1 MEAETSVKVSVRI
14 RPQVSKEIIE
24 MCKVC
29 TSITPNEPQVWL
41 GSTKAFTFDHVF
53 NMDSKQEEVYSQCV
67 ASLIEGCLDGY
78 NATVL
83 AYGQTGSG
91 KTYTMGT
98 GFDVRVTHENKGIIP
113 RAVEHLFQGIQA
125 KQSKAKEMGIPPP
138 EFKVNVQFLELYN
151 EQIIDLLADDLGTN
165 SNQIKIHEDASGGIY
180 TVNTCARSVTSVDST
195 LDCLKKGSLSR
206 TTASTNMNSQSSRS
220 HAIFTLYIK
229 QQRIV
234 SLDEHLKGIPTD
246 GPMPSHEFETLTAKF
261 HFVDLAGSERLKR
274 TGATGD
280 RAKEAV
286 SINAG
291 LLALG
296 NVISALGDKKKQ
308 GCHVPYRDS
317 KLTRLLQDSLG
328 GNSQTLMIAC
338 ISPSDRD
345 FMETLNTLRYAN
357 RAKNIKNKITAN
369 QDKASETI
377 TLLRKEIQRLQLELM
392 EYKQGKRIIG
402 EDGNEQIND
411 MYHENTMLQKEIANL
426 KLRVKALQ
434 DTNER
439 LIARNT
445 ELTLEKETGGWI
457 VNGDDQPS
465 DLKDMVVKYL
475 REIEELRTKLIE
487 MEETCSQLRKQ
498 AQRSTMSRMSMS
510 PFSSTSVAVVGN
522 YNFSEEPESYD
533 TILKEAKKDLAKQKK
548 ISRNL
553 SKSYK
558 DIDTISE
565 TNGNNNGDG
574 DGANSGGS
582 NPSPTNGESDSGCG
596 GGTTDGATDAGED
609 DEGVNGASSSPASD
623 ESDASDDES
632 DTEYQLV
639 ELSNEISVKEKLILE
654 LEKSQRKMMSMKH
667 HYEEKLSQLQ
677 TKINEIETERDRV
690 LAKLTNVGSGGND
703 KAKKVRDDYQTKLNA
718 LQTEMKKLK
727 MAEKEHASAMKSQSK
742 YESQLRNLKNEVG
755 EMKKQKVNLLKK
767 MKEEA
772 QRHKEAELRQNK
784 KLSQLAKQER
794 LKDVKIRNL
803 ETEANRVKSLLKRK
817 EDQVVAM
824 KKMIK
829 PMSDKV
835 AGRVKSSR
843 VRKGS
848 EKPSVILSPKVIKQ
862 RWQSI
867 EQDINKVMLYKKNI
881 AIHELQM
888 DRFLAQR
895 RRLVRE
901 REETKAKLQESKRTG
916 KSEDIIAELSEELG
930 NIEDNILYLNT
941 NIDECQSTIMQ
952 LEETAGDTP
961 TLEVNTLLVDVGLE
975 EMKYLFEKVL
985 TMAIN
990 QSLLACQKEEEAHEY
1005 EMKYNQLEDSSVAQ
1019 ENLLNLLLDTTFIE
1033 DPNKRPPTTNSTNS
1047 NNINSNNNGG
1057 SVNGNNNHNL
1067 NNEAKDKVSALN
1079 TYEKHHNGDTIS
1091 SIHTTPVSTVTP
1103 TSTSGNT
1110 NVNNENGSGRPEKA
1124 RRLTKTPQELL
1135 FEQSRNS
1142 INLADDPMT
1151 QSLVNPISLLAKNNS
1166 DLHRVPSAPSL
1177 NETNETTPPSSPQ
1190 IFRRNK
1196 EENVFSRLTSGT
1208 NTNGQNNPDRGI
1220 MVPCTNRSYDKY
1232 SPLILSS
1239 TAEGHSRPVL
1249 SVALT
1254 DDVMFSGSKDCT
1266 VKIWDLHTGRE
1277 IQSLEDH
1284 PDSVVKV
1291 AYNEYIRLAFSVSKS
1306 IIKVWDTR
1314 ENPARC
1320 IKILNSLGLADGLV
1334 ASAAS
1339 RTNDLGQHENRIL
1352 DIQLNKYG
1360 TVLFSTCGHTVRVWD
1375 LRKYYCIGKLNTSH
1389 QANVICMAVE
1399 DSGNDSNIIATG
1411 SKDHYIKLFEVMED
1425 IGGIH
1430 QPICTL
1436 DPPHYDGIESLA
1448 LSGDTLFSA
1457 SRDACIKK
1465 WDLTL
1470 PHKKLVQSINQAH
1483 KDWIQAL
1490 AIKKDASTLISGCRS
1505 GFVKL
1510 WSTDTCQPI
1519 GELRAHS
1526 GAIHSLDVNSRL
1538 VATGSADNN
1547 IGLFRWR
1554 SSADPSPDLCDY
1566 EP

>member
-1 MEAETSVKVSVRI
+1 MEAETSVKVCVRI
-14 RPQVSKEIIE
+14 RPQVPKEIIE

-29 TSITPNEPQVWL
+29 TNVTPNEPQVWL

-53 NMDSKQEEVYSQCV
+53 NMDSKQEEIYTNCVY
-67 ASLIEGCLDGY
+67 SLIEGCLDGY

-91 KTYTMGT
+91 KTFTMGT
-98 GFDVRVTHENKGIIP
+98 GFDVRVEKSENKGIIP
-113 RAVEHLFQGIQA
+113 RAVDHLFRGIRE
-125 KQSKAKEMGIPPP
+125 KQQKAKEMGIPPP

-151 EQIIDLLADDLGTN
+151 EHIIDLLADDSGTN
-165 SNQIKIHEDASGGIY
+165 INQIKIHEDASGGIY
-180 TVNTCARSVTSVDST
+180 TVNTCARSVSSVEST

-234 SLDEHLKGIPTD
+234 SLDDHLKLGVSSD
-246 GPMPSHEFETLTAKF
+246 GTMPSHEFETLTAKF

-296 NVISALGDKKKQ
+296 NVISALGDKRKQ

-357 RAKNIKNKITAN
+357 RAKNIKNKVVAN

-377 TLLRKEIQRLQLELM
+377 NLLRKEIQQLQLELM

-411 MYHENTMLQKEIANL
+411 MYHENTMLQKEIGNL

-445 ELTLEKETGGWI
+445 ELTLEKATGGWI
-457 VNGDDQPS
+457 TNDGEPS
-465 DLKDMVVKYL
+465 DLKDMVQNYL

-510 PFSSTSVAVVGN
+510 PFSSTAVAVVGN
-522 YNFSEEPESYD
+522 YDVAEETETCD
-533 TILKEAKKDLAKQKK
+533 TILKEAKKEIAKQKK

-558 DIDTISE
+558 DIDTICE
-565 TNGNNNGDG
+565 TNGNRNIDG
-574 DGANSGGS
+574 DIERTTSGGT
-582 NPSPTNGESDSGCG
+582 NPSPINGESDSGWG
-596 GGTTDGATDAGED
+596 GGGTDGATDGGTDGGED
-609 DEGVNGASSSPASD
+609 DEGGNGASSSPASD
-623 ESDASDDES
+623 ESDASDEES
-632 DTEYQLV
+632 DTEFQLA
-639 ELSNEISVKEKLILE
+639 ELSNEISVKEKLIIE

-667 HYEEKLSQLQ
+667 HYEEKLLQLQ
-677 TKINEIETERDRV
+677 AKINEIESERDRV

-703 KAKKVRDDYQTKLNA
+703 KAKKVRDDYQQKLNA

-727 MAEKEHASAMKSQSK
+727 MAEKEHATAMKSQSK
-742 YESQLRNLKNEVG
+742 YELQLRSLKNEVS
-755 EMKKQKVNLLKK
+755 EMKKQKVGLLKK

-772 QRHKEAELRQNK
+772 QRHKEAESRQNK

-817 EDQVVAM
+817 EDQVMAM

-835 AGRVKSSR
+835 AGRVKSSSR
-843 VRKGS
+843 MRKGS
-848 EKPSVILSPKVIKQ
+848 EKSSVVRSPKVIKQ
-862 RWQSI
+862 KWQSI
-867 EQDINKVMLYKKNI
+867 EQDINKVMIYKKNI

-888 DRFLAQR
+888 ERFLAQR

-901 REETKAKLQESKRTG
+901 REDTKAKLSESRRAG
-916 KSEDIIAELSEELG
+916 KSEDIIAELLEELG
-930 NIEDNILYLNT
+930 NIEDNILYLNQ

-961 TLEVNTLLVDVGLE
+961 TLEMNTLLADVGLE

-990 QSLLACQKEEEAHEY
+990 QSLLAVQKEEEAHEY

-1033 DPNKRPPTTNSTNS
+1033 DTKRPPTA
-1047 NNINSNNNGG
+1047 NSNNNNNNNNINNNAFEAPI
-1057 SVNGNNNHNL
+1057 NGNS
-1067 NNEAKDKVSALN
+1067 NNETIDKLGTSN
-1079 TYEKHHNGDTIS
+1079 THEKYHNGDTVGPLMGPS
-1091 SIHTTPVSTVTP
+1091 SS
-1103 TSTSGNT
+1103 SSGN
-1110 NVNNENGSGRPEKA
+1110 NVNENGSGRPEKA

-1142 INLADDPMT
+1142 INMADDPMT
-1151 QSLVNPISLLAKNNS
+1151 QSLVNPISTLAKNNS

-1190 IFRRNK
+1190 IYRRNK

-1208 NTNGQNNPDRGI
+1208 ISNGQNNPDRGI

-1249 SVALT
+1249 SVSLT

-1291 AYNEYIRLAFSVSKS
+1291 VYNEYIRLAFSVSKS

-1334 ASAAS
+1334 ASAA
-1339 RTNDLGQHENRIL
+1339 RPNELGQNENRIL

-1360 TVLFSTCGHTVRVWD
+1360 TVLFSTSGHTVRVWD

-1399 DSGNDSNIIATG
+1399 ESGNDSNIVATG

-1436 DPPHYDGIESLA
+1436 DPPHYDGIEALT
-1448 LSGDTLFSA
+1448 LSGDLLFSA

-1490 AIKKDASTLISGCRS
+1490 AIKKGGSTLISGCRS

-1510 WSTDTCQPI
+1510 WSTDTCQPL

-1526 GAIHSLDVNSRL
+1526 SAIHAVDVNSKL